1 MKGIAILV
9 KVDEIFNILENQMFR
24 RIAMSIMVISYE
36 TDFLKSIV
44 ILEKVDEI
52 HNIFK
57 SASHCLLVER

>member
-9 KVDEIFNILENQMFR
+9 KADEIYNILENQMFR
-24 RIAMSIMVISYE
+24 RTAMSIMVISYE